1 MNLESR
7 KYDVIRYLINLQ
19 DENLF
24 LKIESAIAKV
34 KKGEQDNP
42 KRFTRQ
48 QLIDRAEQSNK
59 DNLAGRV
66 KTQQE
71 IELESE
77 DW

>member
-1 MNLESR
+1 MNFEVR
-7 KYDVIRYLINLQ
+7 KYDVIRYLVNLQ

-24 LKIESAIAKV
+24 LKIESAIAKAR
-34 KKGEQDNP
+34 KGEQDNP
-42 KRFTRQ
+42 KQFTRQ

-59 DNLAGRV
+59 DYLAGRI